1 MGYHLGE
8 SMATTRTSRASIYAL
23 LQVHPAAPLELI
35 TAVYWRLVGRAGVS
49 SRGEGA
55 AGNRVRQLERA
66 YQVLSDPEKRAA
78 YDSAMNIPAHA
89 PIPDLEGDDAPT
101 KPVDVAE
108 DDAGSIDYYEILRI
122 DPAAERSV
130 IEAAYPVMREL
141 YQAGIQAGNRTPRL
155 LELLDQAFATVRN
168 PASRRRYD
176 AERAQGQAAV
186 TSAPPAAV
194 IPSAAAEVRHS
205 ARIDRDSLLFNVSM
219 VATALSV
226 LCLVLGMATSS
237 LDLTDYGLARS
248 FPISFYVGLVL
259 LPLASSCLWFTNR
272 KVDAIVLAQLLLLM
286 VAIWLSP
293 YLLES
298 TARFRSSYKNFSAV
312 DWLADGHGF
321 APDIVVYHN
330 WPGFPV
336 VMTGVLK
343 ITGLSPTQL
352 MGLFPFVVQIAY
364 LFPLTYLLRVFR
376 PSGNGWWAGVWFFY
390 LFNWT
395 GQDYFAPQALA
406 FFLFLCL
413 LALFAHIVA
422 HRDGY
427 FDLPLMALTLA
438 IYGSLVVTH
447 VLTAGIVLAIILT
460 LTASGQMR
468 QRSVLIAA
476 AVMFFAWQI
485 YGAASFFNFSNQRIQ
500 DNILDVQDFFNLNIG
515 SRLAGTPDHVVVGR
529 LRMLMTLI
537 AAGVA
542 AVCFLMRLTERHD
555 RRSLE
560 LMGRSAGSALQTI
573 GTMRQRSLM
582 YLWQPAPFAVF
593 CFVGLAIVAPLYVYG
608 GEMMI
613 RALLFSL
620 PAFSLLVASAF
631 KWRTPVIAVV
641 ALMTLVAPLHMVA
654 RYGNELYDYVSPQE
668 VEGFNYV
675 ASIGPANIYGAYPAG
690 TFQNT
695 IQLDWRYGIQPGK
708 NKPPDADGYLRPDR
722 NRWRHLDWPIYV
734 ALSRGDAA
742 AARLFYNQPGFI
754 DKVKTEISRRC
765 NFQLIFE
772 NTDFTLYRWR
782 PTCAPAASA
791 AGAP

>member
-1 MGYHLGE
+1 
-8 SMATTRTSRASIYAL
+8 
-23 LQVHPAAPLELI
+23 
-35 TAVYWRLVGRAGVS
+35 
-49 SRGEGA
+49 
-55 AGNRVRQLERA
+55 
-66 YQVLSDPEKRAA
+66 
-78 YDSAMNIPAHA
+78 
-89 PIPDLEGDDAPT
+89 
-101 KPVDVAE
+101 
-108 DDAGSIDYYEILRI
+108 
-122 DPAAERSV
+122 
-130 IEAAYPVMREL
+130 
-141 YQAGIQAGNRTPRL
+141 
-155 LELLDQAFATVRN
+155 
-168 PASRRRYD
+168 
-176 AERAQGQAAV
+176 
-186 TSAPPAAV
+186 
-194 IPSAAAEVRHS
+194 
-205 ARIDRDSLLFNVSM
+205 
-219 VATALSV
+219 
-226 LCLVLGMATSS
+226 
-237 LDLTDYGLARS
+237 
-248 FPISFYVGLVL
+248 
-259 LPLASSCLWFTNR
+259 
-272 KVDAIVLAQLLLLM
+272 
-286 VAIWLSP
+286 
-293 YLLES
+293 
-298 TARFRSSYKNFSAV
+298 
-312 DWLADGHGF
+312 
-321 APDIVVYHN
+321 
-330 WPGFPV
+330 
-336 VMTGVLK
+336 
-343 ITGLSPTQL
+343 
-352 MGLFPFVVQIAY
+352 
-364 LFPLTYLLRVFR
+364 
-376 PSGNGWWAGVWFFY
+376 
-390 LFNWT
+390 
-395 GQDYFAPQALA
+395 
-406 FFLFLCL
+406 
-413 LALFAHIVA
+413 
-422 HRDGY
+422 
-427 FDLPLMALTLA
+427 
-438 IYGSLVVTH
+438 
-447 VLTAGIVLAIILT
+447 
-460 LTASGQMR
+460 
-468 QRSVLIAA
+468 VLIAA

-675 ASIGPANIYGAYPAG
+675 ASIGPANIYGGYPAG

-782 PTCAPAASA
+782 PSCAPAASA
-791 AGAP
+791 AGGP

>member
-1 MGYHLGE
+1 M
-8 SMATTRTSRASIYAL
+8 YAL

-49 SRGEGA
+49 SRGKGA
-55 AGNRVRQLERA
+55 AGSRVRQLERA

-78 YDSAMNIPAHA
+78 YDSAMKIPANP
-89 PIPDLEGDDAPT
+89 PIPGLEAGGAT
-101 KPVDVAE
+101 STQVDVV
-108 DDAGSIDYYEILRI
+108 DDEAGTIDYYEILRV
-122 DPAAERSV
+122 DPSAELPV

-141 YQAGIQAGNRTPRL
+141 YQAVVHAGDGTPRL
-155 LELLDQAFATVRN
+155 LELLDRAFSTLRN
-168 PASRRRYD
+168 PSSRRLYD
-176 AERAQGQAAV
+176 AQRAEAQA
-186 TSAPPAAV
+186 SAPPAKS
-194 IPSAAAEVRHS
+194 SAAAPSATAVVRQP
-205 ARIDRDSLLFNVSM
+205 ARISRDSLLFNVSM
-219 VATALSV
+219 VATAVSV
-226 LCLVLGMATSS
+226 FCLILGMATSS
-237 LDLTDYGLARS
+237 LDLNDYGLAKS
-248 FPISFYVGLVL
+248 FPITFYVGLVL

-312 DWLADGHGF
+312 DWLADGHGLS
-321 APDIVVYHN
+321 PDVVEYHN

-343 ITGLSPTQL
+343 ITGLSPTPL
-352 MGLFPFVVQIAY
+352 MGLFPFVIQIAY

-376 PSGNGWWAGVWFFY
+376 PTGNGWWAGIWFFY

-427 FDLPLMALTLA
+427 FGLPLMALSLA

-447 VLTAGIVLAIILT
+447 VLTAGIVLAIVLT

-468 QRSVLIAA
+468 QRSLFLAML
-476 AVMFFAWQI
+476 VMFSAWQV
-485 YGAASFFNFSNQRIQ
+485 YGAASFFDFSNQRIQ
-500 DNILDVQDFFNLNIG
+500 SNILDVQDFFNLNIG
-515 SRLAGTPDHVVVGR
+515 SRLAGTPEHVVVGR

-542 AVCFLMRLTERHD
+542 GICFLMRITERQD

-560 LMGRSAGSALQTI
+560 LMGRGADTTLRTI
-573 GTMRQRSLM
+573 RTMRRRSLM
-582 YLWQPAPFAVF
+582 YLWQPAPFAVVS
-593 CFVGLAIVAPLYVYG
+593 FVGLAIVAPLYVYG
-608 GEMMI
+608 GEMLI
-613 RALLFSL
+613 RVLLFSL
-620 PAFSLLVASAF
+620 PAFSLLVAGAF

-641 ALMTLVAPLHMVA
+641 ALMALVAPMHIVA
-654 RYGNELYDYVSPQE
+654 RYGNELYDYVSPGE

-675 ASIGPANIYGAYPAG
+675 ASIGPANIYGGYPAG
-690 TFQNT
+690 AFENT

-708 NKPPDADGYLRPDR
+708 NKPPDADGYLRPDN
-722 NRWRHLDWPIYV
+722 NRWHNKDWPIYV

-742 AARLFYNQPGFI
+742 AAQLFYNQPQFF
-754 DKVKTEISRRC
+754 VNLRSEIARRC
-765 NFQLIFE
+765 NFQKVFD
-772 NTDFTLYRWR
+772 NGDFTLYRWHA
-782 PTCAPAASA
+782 TCAPAASA
-791 AGAP
+791 QAGP

>member
-1 MGYHLGE
+1 
-8 SMATTRTSRASIYAL
+8 MAATRTSRASIYAL

-49 SRGEGA
+49 NRGEA
-55 AGNRVRQLERA
+55 SSRVKQLERA
-66 YQVLSDPEKRAA
+66 YEVLSDPEKRAA
-78 YDSAMNIPAHA
+78 YDSAMNIA
-89 PIPDLEGDDAPT
+89 PNPPLPGLQVDGSTTKRLDGDAT
-101 KPVDVAE
+101 
-108 DDAGSIDYYEILRI
+108 GSIDYYEILRV

-141 YQAGIQAGNRTPRL
+141 YEAVIQAGDGAPSLIER
-155 LELLDQAFATVRN
+155 LDQAFAALRN

-176 AERAQGQAAV
+176 AERAEAQA
-186 TSAPPAAV
+186 PG
-194 IPSAAAEVRHS
+194 AAAPRDGVIQSIVAE
-205 ARIDRDSLLFNVSM
+205 ARQPTRVDRDSLLFRVSI
-219 VATALSV
+219 VASAISV
-226 LCLVLGMATSS
+226 LCLVVGMATSS
-237 LDLTDYGLARS
+237 LDLTDYGIAKS
-248 FPISFYVGLVL
+248 FPVSFYVGLVL

-272 KVDAIVLAQLLLLM
+272 KVDAIVLGQLLLLM

-312 DWLADGHGF
+312 DWLADGDGF
-321 APDIVVYHN
+321 APDLVVYHN

-352 MGLFPFVVQIAY
+352 MGLFPFVIQIAY

-376 PSGNGWWAGVWFFY
+376 PAGNGWWAGVWFFY

-413 LALFAHIVA
+413 LALFAHMVA

-427 FDLPLMALTLA
+427 FGLPLMALTLA

-447 VLTAGIVLAIILT
+447 VLTAGIVLAIVLT

-468 QRSVLIAA
+468 QRSLLLATT
-476 AVMFFAWQI
+476 VMFFAWQI
-485 YGAASFFNFSNQRIQ
+485 YGAADFFNFSNQRIA
-500 DNILDVQDFFNLNIG
+500 DNILDIQDFFNLNIG

-542 AVCFLMRLTERHD
+542 AICFLMRLTERHD

-560 LMGRSAGSALQTI
+560 LMGRGADSTLQTL
-573 GTMRQRSLM
+573 GAMRQRSLM

-593 CFVGLAIVAPLYVYG
+593 CFLALAIVAPLYVYG
-608 GEMMI
+608 GEMLI

-620 PAFSLLVASAF
+620 PAFSLLVAGAF

-641 ALMTLVAPLHMVA
+641 ALMALVAPLHMVA
-654 RYGNELYDYVSPQE
+654 RYGNEMYDYVSPKE

-675 ASIGPANIYGAYPAG
+675 SSHGPANIYGGYPAG
-690 TFQNT
+690 TFENT

-722 NRWRHLDWPIYV
+722 NRWRHDDWPIYV
-734 ALSRGDAA
+734 AVSRGDAA
-742 AARLFYNQPGFI
+742 AARLFYNQPQFI
-754 DKVKTEISRRC
+754 DKVKSEIERRC
-765 NFQLIFE
+765 NFQVVFD
-772 NTDFTLYRWR
+772 NGDFTLYRWH
-782 PTCAPAASA
+782 PTCSPAASVE
-791 AGAP
+791 GAR

>member
-1 MGYHLGE
+1 
-8 SMATTRTSRASIYAL
+8 MATTRTSRSNIYAL

-55 AGNRVRQLERA
+55 AGGRVRQLERA

-78 YDSAMNIPAHA
+78 YDSAMNIRSNA
-89 PIPDLEGDDAPT
+89 PIPGLESDGSALKRVDDDHDHLP
-101 KPVDVAE
+101 
-108 DDAGSIDYYEILRI
+108 SIDYYEVLRV

-141 YQAGIQAGNRTPRL
+141 YQAVIQAGDGAPRL
-155 LELLDQAFATVRN
+155 IELLDQAFATLRN

-176 AERAQGQAAV
+176 GERAQALAAAASTPQAAALE
-186 TSAPPAAV
+186 SAVPEARQ
-194 IPSAAAEVRHS
+194 PS
-205 ARIDRDSLLFNVSM
+205 RIDRDTLLFNASI
-219 VATALSV
+219 VASVLSV

-237 LDLTDYGLARS
+237 LDLTDYGIARS
-248 FPISFYVGLVL
+248 FPLSFYVGLVL

-286 VAIWLSP
+286 VAIWLAP

-312 DWLADGHGF
+312 DWLAAGHGF
-321 APDIVVYHN
+321 APDLVVYHN
-330 WPGFPV
+330 WPGFPI

-343 ITGLSPTQL
+343 VTGLSPTQL
-352 MGLFPFVVQIAY
+352 MGLFPFVIQIVY

-376 PSGNGWWAGVWFFY
+376 PAGNGWWAGVWFFY

-413 LALFAHIVA
+413 LALFAHMVA

-427 FDLPLMALTLA
+427 FGVPLMALTLA

-447 VLTAGIVLAIILT
+447 VLTAGIVLAIILA

-468 QRSVLIAA
+468 QRSLLLAT
-476 AVMFFAWQI
+476 AVMFFAWQV
-485 YGAASFFNFSNQRIQ
+485 YGAASFFDFSHQRIQ
-500 DNILDVQDFFNLNIG
+500 DNILDIQDFFNLNVG

-542 AVCFLMRLTERHD
+542 AICFLMRLTERQD

-560 LMGRSAGSALQTI
+560 LMGRGAGTTLQTI

-582 YLWQPAPFAVF
+582 YLWQPAPFAVV
-593 CFVGLAIVAPLYVYG
+593 CFIALAIVAPLYVYG
-608 GEMMI
+608 GEMLI

-620 PAFSLLVASAF
+620 PAFSLLVAGAF

-641 ALMTLVAPLHMVA
+641 ALLALVAPLHMVA
-654 RYGNELYDYVSPQE
+654 RYGNELYDYVSPKE

-690 TFQNT
+690 TFENT

-708 NKPPDADGYLRPDR
+708 NKPPDAEGYLRPDR
-722 NRWRHLDWPIYV
+722 NRWRHDDWPIYV
-734 ALSRGDAA
+734 ALSQGDAA
-742 AARLFYNQPGFI
+742 AARLFYNQPEFI
-754 DKVKTEISRRC
+754 DKLKAEISRRC
-765 NFQLIFE
+765 NFSLLFD
-772 NTDFTLYRWR
+772 NGDFTLYRWR

-791 AGAP
+791 QGTP

>member
-1 MGYHLGE
+1 
-8 SMATTRTSRASIYAL
+8 MASTRTSRASIYAL

-55 AGNRVRQLERA
+55 GGGRVRQLERA

-78 YDSAMNIPAHA
+78 YDAAMNIPANA
-89 PIPDLEGDDAPT
+89 PIPGLEGDGSVT
-101 KPVDVAE
+101 KQVDG
-108 DDAGSIDYYEILRI
+108 DQDSSGPIDYYEILRV

-141 YQAGIQAGNRTPRL
+141 YQAGIEAGDGSRRL
-155 LELLDQAFATVRN
+155 LEVLDQAFATVRN

-176 AERAQGQAAV
+176 AELAQARAGA
-186 TSAPPAAV
+186 TSAPPGAV
-194 IPSAAAEVRHS
+194 IPSAAAE
-205 ARIDRDSLLFNVSM
+205 AGQPTRIDRDSLLFNMSM
-219 VATALSV
+219 IATALSV
-226 LCLVLGMATSS
+226 LCLILGMATSS
-237 LDLTDYGLARS
+237 LDLTDYGIAKS

-259 LPLASSCLWFTNR
+259 LPLASSALWFTNR
-272 KVDAIVLAQLLLLM
+272 KVDAIILAQLLLLM

-312 DWLADGHGF
+312 DWLADGDGF

-343 ITGLSPTQL
+343 LTGLSPTQL
-352 MGLFPFVVQIAY
+352 MGLFPFVIQIAY

-413 LALFAHIVA
+413 LALFAHMVA

-427 FDLPLMALTLA
+427 FGLPLMALTLA

-447 VLTAGIVLAIILT
+447 VLTAGIVLAIVLT

-468 QRSVLIAA
+468 QRSLLLAC

-485 YGAASFFNFSNQRIQ
+485 YGAASFFEFSNQRIE
-500 DNILDVQDFFNLNIG
+500 DNILDVQDFFNLNVG

-542 AVCFLMRLTERHD
+542 GICFLMRLTERHD

-560 LMGRSAGSALQTI
+560 LMGRGADSTLQTI
-573 GTMRQRSLM
+573 GAMRQRSLM

-593 CFVGLAIVAPLYVYG
+593 CFVALAIVAPLYVYG
-608 GEMMI
+608 GEMLI

-620 PAFSLLVASAF
+620 PAFSLLVAGSF

-641 ALMTLVAPLHMVA
+641 ALMALVAPLHMVA
-654 RYGNELYDYVSPQE
+654 RYGNELYDYVSPKE

-690 TFQNT
+690 AFENT

-708 NKPPDADGYLRPDR
+708 NKPPDADGYLRPES
-722 NRWRHLDWPIYV
+722 NRWRHDDWPIYV
-734 ALSRGDAA
+734 AVSRGDAA

-754 DKVKTEISRRC
+754 DKVKAEISRRC
-765 NFQLIFE
+765 NFQLVFD
-772 NTDFTLYRWR
+772 NSDFTLWRWR

-791 AGAP
+791 MGGP